1 MTSVVIVVFDG
12 LQLSQMTH
20 ELMPNLSA
28 LASNGVTFTNHHPV
42 FPSVTRAN
50 VASMVTGLNPGGH
63 GLAANRLMVRDNNPI
78 ECIPA
83 LEPQLTQVAK
93 NTGQVLLAPTLA
105 EILSRHGHQYM
116 AIGAGT
122 SGNAYLQSPT
132 AEEFGGATIHPD
144 FTLPRSLSQELSDRF
159 GPWPDEAR
167 PNTGRTAHCLR
178 IMTEYILAERN
189 PSVSLLWSSEPDKS
203 QHDSP
208 VGSSL
213 SNAAIREAD
222 AQFGNL
228 MDWLRT
234 SGREAETDVLVA
246 SDHGYST
253 ISQTIDVEG
262 SVREAGFR
270 AGGEPGGVAVAPNG
284 GSALF
289 YTRPG
294 DQDTA
299 QRLAF
304 WLMSQPWCGSLTVS
318 GLVGEIPGTLP
329 ASLVG
334 NQGLRC
340 PEITMSFRWDST
352 GNGSGYPGTVY
363 STGGVPGNG
372 QHGSMSEHEM
382 HNVLIAWGPSFKQGF
397 TVDTPSGNVDLA
409 PTVLQILGITD
420 GPPMDGRI
428 LEEALAS
435 STAPKLLAREAR
447 MAPSTEIHHA
457 EHRLGQQVYSQWI
470 KVSRVDTTVY
480 VDGGNGELA

>member
-1 MTSVVIVVFDG
+1 MTSIVIVVFDG
-12 LQLSQMTH
+12 LQPSQITH

-28 LASNGVTFTNHHPV
+28 LASSGVTFTNHHPV

-50 VASMVTGLNPGGH
+50 VASMVTGLSPGGH
-63 GLAANRLMVRDNNPI
+63 GLAANRLMVRDFNPN
-78 ECIPA
+78 EAIPA
-83 LEPQLTQVAK
+83 LEPQLSQVAK
-93 NTGQVLLAPTLA
+93 KTGKVLLAPTLA
-105 EILSRHGHQYM
+105 EILSRHGHQYI

-122 SGNAYLQSPT
+122 SGNAYLQSPK

-144 FTLPRSLSQELSDRF
+144 FTLPRSLNQELSDRF

-189 PSVSLLWSSEPDKS
+189 PSVSLIWSSEPDKS
-203 QHDSP
+203 QHDAP

-213 SNAAIREAD
+213 SKTAIREAD
-222 AQFGNL
+222 DQFGNL
-228 MDWLRT
+228 MAWLRT
-234 SGREAETDVLVA
+234 SRREGETNVMVA

-253 ISQTIDVEG
+253 ISRTIDVEG
-262 SVREAGFR
+262 SVREAGFP

-289 YTRPG
+289 YTHPG
-294 DQDTA
+294 DQDTP

-318 GLVGEIPGTLP
+318 DSVAAIPGTLP

-334 NQGLRC
+334 NQGPRC
-340 PEITMSFRWDST
+340 PEIAMSFRWDST
-352 GNGSGYPGTVY
+352 ANGSGYPGTVY
-363 STGGVPGNG
+363 STGGAPGNG
-372 QHGSMSEHEM
+372 QHGSMSKHEM
-382 HNVLIAWGPSFKQGF
+382 NNVLIAWGPSFKENC

-409 PTVLQILGITD
+409 PTVLRILGITD

-428 LEEALAS
+428 LDEALAG
-435 STAPKLLAREAR
+435 STASTLLEPGAL
-447 MAPSTEIHHA
+447 STKTHNA
-457 EHRLGQQVYSQWI
+457 EHRLGQKVYSQWI
-470 KVSRVDTTVY
+470 KVSRMGTTVY
-480 VDGGNGELA
+480 VDEGNGELA